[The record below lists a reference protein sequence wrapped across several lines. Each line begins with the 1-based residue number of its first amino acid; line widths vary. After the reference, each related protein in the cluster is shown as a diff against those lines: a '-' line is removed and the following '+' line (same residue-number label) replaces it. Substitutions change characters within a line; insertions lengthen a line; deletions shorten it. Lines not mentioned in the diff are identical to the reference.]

1 MRFAFYGRVSTEDH
15 QDEAASRGWQRR
27 RASQLIEPHG
37 GVIIAEFFDVGQ
49 SRSLP
54 WSRRPEASAILAE
67 LRTPRRGWDAI
78 VVGEPARAFYGNQ
91 FSLTFSVID
100 HYGVELWVP
109 EVGGRVDPG
118 SEAHEMLMSVFGGM
132 SKGERTRIKM
142 RVQAA
147 MSDMAEREGRF
158 LGGRPPYGYRL
169 ANLGPHPNPEK
180 AAAGIQLHQLEPD
193 PVTAPVVGRIFTM
206 YLAGAGFRTIA
217 HRLAE
222 EGVPS
227 PSAYDRQRNAHR
239 SGRGWAFTA
248 VRSILENE
256 RYIGRQVWGRQPR
269 HESLLDPSS
278 PQDGQITTQRWADPD
293 TWLRSHEIVHE
304 PLVDELTFR
313 KVQAL
318 IAKRGRDEH
327 RSERSPKGTS
337 PYALAG
343 RVICAL
349 CGRKMSGHK
358 ASGGRLGYRCR
369 IRAHYALPPS
379 DPHPPTVWVTEKALR
394 IATFDWLSEVFAPES
409 RARVMEQIAAASDQ
423 PNLDLVN
430 AARDLKEA
438 ETRIA
443 RLADALENGTFAL
456 EEVEERLRQ
465 HREKRDHAK
474 AVIAAA
480 QGPAGRLD
488 PQVIEDLFHRLGGM
502 VALAD
507 QLTTAEQQA
516 IFDAA
521 DLSIRFDPTL
531 RQATF
536 KVDLA
541 CGVSVRVG
549 GGT

>member
-37 GVIIAEFFDVGQ
+37 GVIVSEFFDVGQ

-54 WSRRPEASAILAE
+54 WSRRPQATMVLAE
-67 LRTPRRGWDAI
+67 LRTPNRGWDAI

-91 FSLTFSVID
+91 FSLTFPVID

-109 EVGGRVDPG
+109 EVGGKVDPG

-132 SKGERTRIKM
+132 SKGERTRIKL
-142 RVQAA
+142 RVQTA

-169 ANLGPHPNPEK
+169 AGVGPHPNPEK

-193 PVTAPVVGRIFTM
+193 PLTAPVVGRIFAM
-206 YLAGAGFRTIA
+206 YIAGAGFRTIA
-217 HRLAE
+217 HQLAA
-222 EGVPS
+222 EGIPS
-227 PSAYDRQRNAHR
+227 PSAYDRQRNGHR

-256 RYIGRQVWGRQPR
+256 RYTGRQVWGRQPR

-278 PQDGQITTQRWADPD
+278 PQEGHVTTQRWAEPD
-293 TWLRSHEIVHE
+293 KWLRSSELVHE
-304 PLVDELTFR
+304 PLVDELSFQ

-318 IAKRGRDEH
+318 IATKGRDEK
-327 RSERSPKGTS
+327 RRQRAPRADS

-343 RVICAL
+343 RVVCAL
-349 CGRKMSGHK
+349 CGRRMSGHK

-369 IRAHYALPPS
+369 IRADYALPPTDS
-379 DPHPPTVWVTEKALR
+379 HPPTVWVTEKALR
-394 IATFDWLSEVFAPES
+394 TATFDWLSEIFAPEN
-409 RARVMEQIAAASDQ
+409 RAKVLEQIASAADE
-423 PNLDLVN
+423 PNLDLAN
-430 AARDLKEA
+430 ASRDLEDAEA
-438 ETRIA
+438 RIA
-443 RLADALENGTFAL
+443 RLVDAVENGTFAL
-456 EEVEERLRQ
+456 DEVEERLRQ
-465 HREKRDHAK
+465 HREKRDRAK
-474 AVIAAA
+474 AVIAAG
-480 QGPAGRLD
+480 QGVAARLD
-488 PQVIEDLFHRLGGM
+488 PQVIGDLLHRLGGL
-502 VALAD
+502 VALAER
-507 QLTTAEQQA
+507 LTLAEQQA
-516 IFDAA
+516 IFEAA
-521 DLSIRFDPTL
+521 RLSIRFDPTL